1 MSTRYW
7 WVSQNQTFFH
17 EVGGGYMWA
26 PKTDKRGGSPTSYKN
41 MTEIRTGDI
50 IFSFAGK
57 QIKAIGV
64 ALGNAYTATK
74 PRVFEKAGEAW
85 NDDGWRVDVLYEST
99 VNSIYPSNHM
109 EFLAPLLPERNS
121 PIRPDG
127 AGNQVYLCEIGQ
139 LMGDALLAL
148 TSTPLPAIPIMD
160 IEDLAFNPEEQE
172 LLATTSITETVK
184 ATLVQARRGQG
195 LFRSRVQ
202 TIEKACR
209 VTGVNAQ
216 KFLIASHIKP
226 WSKSENDERLDGN
239 NGLFLSPH
247 IDKLF
252 DGGFISFSQRG
263 EMLVSPKLDLE
274 VLSKWSIDPKANV
287 GKFNN
292 DQAYFLEHHNSVTFR
307 EA

>member
-7 WVSQNQTFFH
+7 WVSQNQTYNH

-41 MTEIRTGDI
+41 MTEIRSGDI

-57 QIKAIGV
+57 QIKAIGI
-64 ALGNAYTATK
+64 ALGNAYTSVK

-85 NDDGWRVDVLYEST
+85 NDEGWRVDVLYEST
-99 VNSIYPSNHM
+99 LNPIFPSNHM
-109 EFLAPLLPERNS
+109 DLLAPLLPERNS
-121 PIRPDG
+121 PIRLDG
-127 AGNQVYLCEIGQ
+127 AGNQVYLCEISQ
-139 LMGDALLAL
+139 FFGDALLAL
-148 TSTPLPAIPIMD
+148 TSTPVPEMPLLSL
-160 IEDLAFNPEEQE
+160 EDLAFNADEQE
-172 LLATTSITETVK
+172 LISATSITETVK

-209 VTGVNAQ
+209 VTGLSAE

-252 DGGFISFSQRG
+252 DGGFISFSHRG
-263 EMLVSPKLDLE
+263 EMLVSPKLDSE
-274 VLSKWSIDPKANV
+274 VLTKWSIDPKKNV
-287 GKFNN
+287 GRFNS
-292 DQAYFLEHHNSVTFR
+292 DQAYFLEHHNSAIFQ
-307 EA
+307 ES

>member
-1 MSTRYW
+1 
-7 WVSQNQTFFH
+7 
-17 EVGGGYMWA
+17 MWA

-41 MTEIRTGDI
+41 MTEIRSGDI

-57 QIKAIGV
+57 QIKAIGI
-64 ALGNAYTATK
+64 ALGNAYTSVK

-85 NDDGWRVDVLYEST
+85 NDEGWRVDVLYEST
-99 VNSIYPSNHM
+99 LNPIFPGNHM
-109 EFLAPLLPERNS
+109 DLLAPLLPERNS
-121 PIRPDG
+121 PIRLDG
-127 AGNQVYLCEIGQ
+127 AGNQVYLCEISQ
-139 LMGDALLAL
+139 LFGDALLAL
-148 TSTPLPAIPIMD
+148 TSTPVPEMPVLSL
-160 IEDLAFNPEEQE
+160 EDLAFNADEQE
-172 LLATTSITETVK
+172 LISATSITETVK

-209 VTGVNAQ
+209 VTGLSAE

-252 DGGFISFSQRG
+252 DGGFISFSHRG
-263 EMLVSPKLDLE
+263 EMLVSPKLDSE
-274 VLSKWSIDPKANV
+274 VLTKWSIDPKQNV
-287 GKFNN
+287 GRFNS
-292 DQAYFLEHHNSVTFR
+292 DQAYFLEHHNSVIFQ
-307 EA
+307 ES